1 MKTYKVIKEFSFYD
15 DTLKKEFLFEIGDI
29 IKIDYDYNNNNSMM
43 TISKGTLTCKGLSF
57 NISEYVENHS
67 HVQLKYGSREDINY
81 FLSTIP
87 NDNFIS
93 LTKEKRNRYLL
104 IYIED

>member
-15 DTLKKEFLFEIGDI
+15 DTLKREFYFEIGDI
-29 IKIDYDYNNNNSMM
+29 IKVDYDNNNCVM
-43 TISKGTLTCKGLSF
+43 TISKGTLTCKGLVCD
-57 NISEYVENHS
+57 ISEYVEK

-81 FLSTIP
+81 FLSTIS

-104 IYIED
+104 VYIED